1 MNIFQM
7 TLSLATLLCS
17 LVAGFLFAFAIV
29 VMPGIKQL
37 TDREYIRAFQVMDG
51 IIQRNQPIFV
61 LIWIGSIVA
70 ILAVVV
76 LGVSQLNGFN
86 RFLLIVAA
94 AIYLV
99 GVQLPTG
106 IVNVPLNNQL
116 QALDVE
122 TMTEPD
128 QQKARQNFELPWNKW
143 NTIRTALAIL
153 TSSLLVILLSKI

>member
-1 MNIFQM
+1 
-7 TLSLATLLCS
+7 
-17 LVAGFLFAFAIV
+17 
-29 VMPGIKQL
+29 
-37 TDREYIRAFQVMDG
+37 MDG
-51 IIQRNQPIFV
+51 IIQRNQPVFM

-70 ILAVVV
+70 ILAAVA
-76 LGVSQLNGFN
+76 LGVSQLSGFN

-106 IVNVPLNNQL
+106 IVNIPLNNQL
-116 QALDVE
+116 QSLDVE

-128 QQKARQNFELPWNKW
+128 QQEARNNFESPWNKW

-153 TSSLLVILLSKI
+153 TSSLLVFVLLKL

>member
-7 TLSLATLLCS
+7 TLSLATILCS

-37 TDREYIRAFQVMDG
+37 TDREYIRTFQAMDG
-51 IIQRNQPIFV
+51 IIQRNQPVFM

-70 ILAVVV
+70 ILAAVA
-76 LGVSQLNGFN
+76 LGVSQLSGFN

-94 AIYLV
+94 VIYLG

-106 IVNVPLNNQL
+106 IVNIPLNNQL
-116 QALDVE
+116 QSLDVE
-122 TMTEPD
+122 TMTEPES
-128 QQKARQNFELPWNKW
+128 ARSQEQL
-143 NTIRTALAIL
+143 
-153 TSSLLVILLSKI
+153 